1 MYAALRIRGMV
12 GVRSD
17 VEDTLTML
25 KLRKKHTAVLLDEKK
40 MPNVMGMLTKTKDI
54 ITFGP
59 VSDAVAAKLAAKMK
73 DGVAH
78 LPPPRG
84 GFERKGIKKPHK
96 VGGALGVR
104 DSMDS
109 ILEAML

>member
-1 MYAALRIRGMV
+1 MLAAIRVRGMV
-12 GVRSD
+12 GVRKD

-25 KLRKKHTAVLLDEKK
+25 RLRKKHTAILLDEKAK
-40 MPNVMGMLTKTKDI
+40 PNMLGMLEKSKDI
-54 ITFGP
+54 ITYGP
-59 VSDAVAAKLAAKMK
+59 VSEDIAKKLSAKMK

-84 GFERKGIKKPHK
+84 GFERKGIKKGFNQ
-96 VGGALGVR
+96 GGALGKR